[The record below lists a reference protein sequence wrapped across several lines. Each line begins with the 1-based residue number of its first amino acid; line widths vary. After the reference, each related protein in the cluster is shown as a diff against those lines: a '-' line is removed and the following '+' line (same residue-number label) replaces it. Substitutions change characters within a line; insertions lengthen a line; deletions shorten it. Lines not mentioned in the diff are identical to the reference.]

1 MAQTNTRLSPRQK
14 MINLMYIVLTAMLA
28 LNVSSDVLDGFTQV
42 HDGLSRTNETV
53 SERNDAVYDQIRLYA
68 EQNPLLGQS
77 TLESAMEVR
86 ARAKELFERIDSFKN
101 VIIIQADGVL
111 NTPDNLQNRDDLEA
125 ASVVMLNPSTRH
137 GESLRN
143 DVDIF
148 RSYIQ
153 SIVVDSLKRSNIEH
167 ALSTAP
173 FKRPGII
180 GVETWEE
187 SKFDNQ
193 PAVAAI
199 TLLTKLQ
206 NDVRYAEGEALATLI
221 HQLSQIDA
229 GDLRINEMNAFVV
242 PQSRMVMRGGR
253 YAADIVLAAVDT
265 TARPTVY
272 VGGKPL
278 TNGHYEFTPSSIGSF
293 NYSGYIEVKHVDGTT
308 SQHPFTSQ
316 YTVFEPMATV
326 SATMMNVLYAG
337 INNPISIS
345 VPGVPM
351 ADVTATM
358 TGGTLSREGDHWV
371 ARSSSVGG
379 EAVVTVSAM
388 FDGRSQVVNTTKFKV
403 RKLPDPDAFI
413 ILPGANGST
422 ERFKGGRSVS
432 KQQLMSSKG
441 LGAAIDDGL
450 LDIDFRVLGFETVFI
465 DSQGDGAVY
474 QSDGANF
481 SSQQKDRIR
490 GLVPGRARFFISRI
504 RATGPDGVE
513 RVLSPIEVRV
523 K

>member
-1 MAQTNTRLSPRQK
+1 MSPRQK

-42 HDGLSRTNETV
+42 HDSLSRTNVTV
-53 SERNDAVYDQIRLYA
+53 SERNDAVYKQLQDYA
-68 EQNPLLGQS
+68 EQHPLLGQDIYRQ
-77 TLESAMEVR
+77 AIDVR
-86 ARAKELFERIDSFKN
+86 ARAKEVYEVIDSFKTE
-101 VIIIQADGVL
+101 IILKADGVR

-125 ASVVMLNPSTRH
+125 AAVVMLNPSTRH
-137 GESLRN
+137 GEGLRRTI
-143 DVDIF
+143 DEF
-148 RSYIQ
+148 RTYIQ
-153 SIVVDSLKRSNIEH
+153 SIVVDSVKSGNIMR

-180 GVETWEE
+180 SPQTWEE

-206 NDVRYAEGEALATLI
+206 NDIRYAEGEALSILLAAMSSVDT
-221 HQLSQIDA
+221 
-229 GDLRINEMNAFVV
+229 GTLRINEMTAFVV

-253 YAADIVLAAVDT
+253 YAADIMLAAIDT

-272 VGGKPL
+272 INGKAI
-278 TNGHYEFTPSSIGSF
+278 TGGHYEFTPGSTGKF
-293 NYSGYIEVKHVDGTT
+293 NYSGYIEVPHVDGTST
-308 SQHPFTSQ
+308 RHPFNTE
-316 YTVFEPMATV
+316 YMVFEPAATV

-351 ADVTATM
+351 SDISASMSNGSLT
-358 TGGTLSREGDHWV
+358 REGDHWN
-371 ARSSSVGG
+371 ARVSTVGS
-379 EAVVTVSAM
+379 EAVITVSATI
-388 FDGRSQVVNTTKFKV
+388 DGRQQTVSKSSFKV

-413 ILPGANGST
+413 VLSGTNGGA
-422 ERFKGGRSVS
+422 ERFKGGRSLS
-432 KQQLMSSKG
+432 KAQIIGAKN

-450 LDIDFRVLGFETVFI
+450 LNIEFRVLGFETIFI
-465 DSQGDGAVY
+465 DSQGDGAVL

-481 SSQQKDRIR
+481 SASQRERIR

-513 RVLSPIEVRV
+513 RQLSPIEVRI